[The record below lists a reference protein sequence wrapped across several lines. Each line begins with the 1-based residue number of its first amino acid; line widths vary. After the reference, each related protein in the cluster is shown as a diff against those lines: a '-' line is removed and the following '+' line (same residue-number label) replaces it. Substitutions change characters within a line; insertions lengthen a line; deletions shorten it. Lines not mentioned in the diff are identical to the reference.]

1 MAIKFDFNKLRTA
14 VQGWLVG
21 TDVTGTSLTAGEEA
35 IYVPKLRRANPVMN
49 IAAGVSKTLYN
60 SDSGSTIFWD
70 ASTDGAIITLP
81 EAEAGLTFKIIIDV
95 TAHADAGCRITVGN
109 ATDYFYGVC
118 TLIDSDTANQLDVQT
133 AVRATSAT
141 TPANF
146 DQIRLDG
153 NGTAAGGEVGS
164 TIDLYCAD
172 ANGWFVQATMYT
184 TGTPGSTAI
193 IAAS

>member
-14 VQGWLVG
+14 VAGWLTG
-21 TDVTGTSLTAGEEA
+21 TDTAGTSLTAGEEA
-35 IYVPKLRRANPVMN
+35 VYVPILRQANPV
-49 IAAGVSKTLYN
+49 IVVGAGVSKTLYN
-60 SDSGSTIFWD
+60 KDSGSVIFWD

-81 EAEAGLTFKIIIDV
+81 EAQAGLRFKIIVDV
-95 TAHADAGCRITVGN
+95 TAHADAGCRVTVGN
-109 ATDYFYGVC
+109 TTDYFYGVC

-141 TPANF
+141 TPTNF

-172 ANGWFVQATMYT
+172 GNGWFVQATMYT